1 MDRMLKS
8 PDWNLTEFGQVDNG
22 CLAACVGSNSLG
34 RQKDG
39 GGFFVDFE
47 LGRLRKLRDG
57 GVDKL
62 QEGRRSTTVSP
73 SSSLKRT
80 RAIGGTQNVLCLV
93 DGCTTDLK
101 SCREYHQR
109 HRVCERHSK
118 TPVVTVGGKEQRFCQ
133 QCSRFH
139 SLGEFDEVKRSCR
152 KRLDGHNRR
161 RRKPQPESFSGPQAY
176 ATNRAGGSGAWPSVD
191 KHGQKLHAIIQQS
204 TSSNSFARISSKIE
218 RQFPFL
224 LVNDPEKSNQAASP
238 AKKMTSQRLPD
249 TNASPASGRG
259 PLKMLSNTL
268 TQLEESKR
276 ALSLLSTNSAQTLG
290 TIWSNLVQ
298 QDVIHLNQ
306 SELTSSCFS
315 DFSEHSNSKGMAAES
330 IDPFSIPDALN
341 TNDPNGIL
349 CIGSDVLLEIQPQML
364 SFSCK

>member
-109 HRVCERHSK
+109 HR
-118 TPVVTVGGKEQRFCQ
+118 

-161 RRKPQPESFSGPQAY
+161 RRKPQPESVFMRSFLYNDHGARLLQFSGPQAY

-341 TNDPNGIL
+341 TNDPNDGIL